1 VGIFVSADR
10 CRSVADE
17 RLIRTH
23 VYIVIAVTSLDLLTF
38 VVISFAAIGTK
49 ALSDAWNC
57 AVHYS
62 LDEASRLVAR
72 VFIRAGDRRP
82 DLWPGIKLARERSNV
97 IKSHTVIKSLA
108 VRAAVSHCRV
118 SLGDISI

>member
-1 VGIFVSADR
+1 MT
-10 CRSVADE
+10 DE
-17 RLIRTH
+17 RLVRAH
-23 VYIVIAVTSLDLLTF
+23 VYVVIAVTSLHLLTF

-49 ALSDAWNC
+49 TLSDAWNC

-62 LDEASRLVAR
+62 LEEASRLMAR
-72 VFIRAGDRRP
+72 VFIRVGDRRP

-108 VRAAVSHCRV
+108 VSRCRV